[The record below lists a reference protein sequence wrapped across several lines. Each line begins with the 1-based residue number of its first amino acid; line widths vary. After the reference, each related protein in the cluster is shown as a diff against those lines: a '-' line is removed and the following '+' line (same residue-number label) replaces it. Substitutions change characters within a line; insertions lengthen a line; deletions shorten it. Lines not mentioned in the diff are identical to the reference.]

1 MLCFRL
7 GLALATGVLVV
18 GPAAAQIQGGAVG
31 RYEAIYG
38 RPVNVSVDDLLRGD
52 FGHDGGSVRTTG
64 RLDYGNTGNERV
76 FALAGSFGGR
86 LLILPVSE
94 VAFDFDSLAR
104 TWLGGQVE
112 VTGVFHGS
120 RTGSSRPY
128 IQFWS
133 FSGPPDPEEKGPL
146 KAGETTLEALV
157 LRPGSQDGRMLR
169 VVGKFRG
176 RNLYGDLPIRSARR
190 RQDWVIK
197 DDLFAVW
204 VTEKKPKG
212 KGWELDPTL
221 KRDTSKWIE
230 VVGRPETIDGITYIK
245 AVRVALSAAPRPA
258 AQVQAAPAPPERPKV
273 PPVIVFALPLDGEEV
288 PPGSRFAV
296 QFSKD
301 MEMSSFQG
309 RVVLRYAGPRQ
320 PGDRAFDGLSLKY
333 DGGRRALWVDPGDL
347 LRAGRQVEILLLPGI
362 KDIDGLTLEPRPGKD
377 EPSVIDA
384 LRYYVET

>member
-1 MLCFRL
+1 M
-7 GLALATGVLVV
+7 

-38 RPVNVSVDDLLRGD
+38 TPIDVSIDDLLRGD
-52 FGHDGGSVRTTG
+52 FGYDGRSVRTTG
-64 RLDYGNTGNERV
+64 RLDYGSAGRDQV
-76 FALAGSFGGR
+76 HALAGPFGGQ
-86 LLILPVSE
+86 LLVLPVSE
-94 VAFDFDSLAR
+94 VAFEFDSEAR
-104 TWLGGQVE
+104 RWLGRQVE

-120 RTGSSRPY
+120 RTSSSRPY

-133 FSGPPDPEEKGPL
+133 FSGPPDPKEKGPL

-157 LRPGSQDGRMLR
+157 SRPGSQDGRMLR

-212 KGWELDPTL
+212 KGWALDPTL

-230 VVGRPETIDGITYIK
+230 VVGRPETVNGITYIK
-245 AVRVALSAAPRPA
+245 AVRVALSTAPRPA
-258 AQVQAAPAPPERPKV
+258 AEVQAAPAPPERPKV

-288 PPGSRFAV
+288 PPESRFAV

-301 MEMSSFQG
+301 MEVSSFRG
-309 RVVLRYAGPRQ
+309 RVVLRYAGPRL
-320 PGDRAFDGLSLKY
+320 PGDREFDGLSMSY
-333 DGGRRALWVDPGDL
+333 DGGRRALTVDPGDM
-347 LRAGRQVEILLLPGI
+347 LRAGRQVELLLLPGI
-362 KDIDGLTLEPRPGKD
+362 KDIEGLTLEPRPGKD
-377 EPSVIDA
+377 EPTVIDA
-384 LRYYVET
+384 LRYHVET

>member
-1 MLCFRL
+1 
-7 GLALATGVLVV
+7 
-18 GPAAAQIQGGAVG
+18 
-31 RYEAIYG
+31 
-38 RPVNVSVDDLLRGD
+38 
-52 FGHDGGSVRTTG
+52 
-64 RLDYGNTGNERV
+64 
-76 FALAGSFGGR
+76 
-86 LLILPVSE
+86 
-94 VAFDFDSLAR
+94 
-104 TWLGGQVE
+104 
-112 VTGVFHGS
+112 
-120 RTGSSRPY
+120 
-128 IQFWS
+128 
-133 FSGPPDPEEKGPL
+133 
-146 KAGETTLEALV
+146 
-157 LRPGSQDGRMLR
+157 MLR